1 MGTELNAK
9 PHYLILDGL
18 RGIAAILV
26 VFFHLFEAHSSG
38 HLDQVINH
46 GYLAVDLC
54 FRGLW
59 SVMLTTIVG
68 IR

>member
-26 VFFHLFEAHSSG
+26 VFFICSKL
-38 HLDQVINH
+38 
-46 GYLAVDLC
+46 
-54 FRGLW
+54 
-59 SVMLTTIVG
+59 
-68 IR
+68 IRPVTWIR